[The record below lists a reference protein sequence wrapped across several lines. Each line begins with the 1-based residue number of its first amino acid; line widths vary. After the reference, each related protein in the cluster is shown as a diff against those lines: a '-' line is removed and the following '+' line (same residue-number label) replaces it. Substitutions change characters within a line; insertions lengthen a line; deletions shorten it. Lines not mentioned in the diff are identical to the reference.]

1 VLAAIIPIGQ
11 AILQA
16 EGCQRRR
23 NDWMV
28 RLRPTPF
35 RISNYDNP
43 ETVRLRKYATGT
55 PLVLEG
61 IDLEVGR
68 IPKETV

>member
-1 VLAAIIPIGQ
+1 
-11 AILQA
+11 
-16 EGCQRRR
+16 
-23 NDWMV
+23 MV

-35 RISNYDNP
+35 RISNYDNL

-61 IDLEVGR
+61 VGLEVGR